1 MGSGEYGRTP
11 WGRWFLEVLD
21 SYAMGER
28 LNRGR
33 RYANAGKVLSLSTE
47 GRRVSARVA
56 GSYRPFYTV
65 VIDFPALR
73 EKDKVL
79 ELIEE
84 DPVLLA
90 QIAAGELPEAFLKKL
105 KESGINLIPARWRDM
120 VRACSCPD
128 YGDPCKH
135 MAALYYVLA
144 REVDAD
150 PHVLFRLRGI
160 DLSEL
165 TKRYGGTL
173 ERQLTAPFEIT
184 AAAAHSAPADRIAP
198 ARRNVPADSSPAG
211 KGRPVPAIP
220 EIPHC
225 GELICSLLP
234 PAPPFCER
242 DFAVI
247 MAEFYHH
254 VARFMPWSSRS
265 DNAKD
270 EHVWSRSRWTV
281 ECFRPRPGAQVFLIR
296 EDLRGGKTRLNLF
309 ESFLRFRNFSS
320 DDGTESYAFLF
331 YFFKFLNLVCAAEA
345 VIPCVYST
353 GGMLKII
360 WQPFERLPQIGAAL
374 SAIAALGENMLPLP
388 KQGKAKNPVYAGGQS
403 AVRLLSSALLG
414 EWVMGSSF
422 NSKGTSAAAKKF
434 LPLFFGGKEMEVNS
448 PALRSLPFVID
459 RWLSVLHTDFRSC
472 RYRFTIKPAAKSGT
486 GPVKGDSAFAL
497 SIEGALPVQKDLP
510 DQTPPSA
517 ASLTYVPLKD
527 LARGSAGI
535 AALRAPTALS
545 NYLPEIRALFSRND
559 IRLSEER
566 LVSFLDS
573 GAELLSR
580 LGIEVV
586 LPKSLHRELKPRLVI
601 KAEGAPKAQGSL
613 VSYFNLESLLDWS
626 WQFAIG
632 DEIISGKEFAALLKG
647 KSRLIKFRDMYI
659 HVDPAELL
667 RLLKKSKETRPGINE
682 FLKSHFSG
690 NSVLSFDAEKTIEQ
704 LFSERTFD
712 PPPGLAASLRPYQ
725 ERGYNWICS
734 LLNAGFGCILA
745 DDMGLGKTVQ
755 AIAVLLRFKADGL
768 LKDRALVVA
777 PAALLENW
785 ERELS
790 RFAPAL
796 NVSRYHGPGRVIN
809 KKSDVFLTTYQT
821 ASRDRDKLIAY
832 QFSILVADEA
842 HLMKN
847 AATVGARTLK
857 ELQSRCRLALSG
869 TPVENRL
876 EDMRSLFDFALPGYL
891 GTAAE
896 FKEAYRIPIE
906 VLRNRETA
914 ETLKKITAPFLL
926 RRLKTDKTV
935 IADLPEKIT
944 INEYAGLEKDQLALY
959 ETVVSHTLKRSEK
972 TEDPRDRSALVLQL
986 LTSLKQICDHPRVF
1000 DKESPAVSK
1009 LSGKAMLLVTLL
1021 RDIIDNRE
1029 KALIFSQYVETLR
1042 CLETIISGELG
1053 EAPLVYHGGMGQ
1065 KQRAAAVDTF
1075 QNDPS
1080 RRILLISLK
1089 AGGLGLNLTGAS
1101 RVIHYDLWYNPA
1113 VENQAT
1119 DRAFRIGQT
1128 QNVFV
1133 HRFITRNSFEE
1144 KIDRMLSAKREL
1156 ADMTVS
1162 SGESWLSRMSHEEL
1176 RELFARD

>member
-1 MGSGEYGRTP
+1 MGRSSDEYGRTP

-33 RYANAGKVLSLSTE
+33 RYANAGKVLSLSIKD
-47 GRRVSARVA
+47 RRVSAKVK
-56 GSYRPFYTV
+56 GNYRPSYTV
-65 VIDFPALR
+65 IVDFPALQ
-73 EKDKVL
+73 EKERVRVL

-84 DPVLLA
+84 DPALLA
-90 QIAAGELPEAFLKKL
+90 RIAAGELPETFLEKL
-105 KESGINLIPARWRDM
+105 KRSGINLIPTRWRDM
-120 VRACSCPD
+120 VRACACPD

-144 REVDAD
+144 KEVDAD
-150 PHVLFRLRGI
+150 PHLLFRLRGV

-165 TKRYGGTL
+165 TRRYGGTL
-173 ERQLTAPFEIT
+173 ERELTAPFEIN
-184 AAAAHSAPADRIAP
+184 PADRVLA
-198 ARRNVPADSSPAG
+198 AGRGLSALPAG
-211 KGRPVPAIP
+211 EGRPAPVIP

-234 PAPPFCER
+234 PSPPFCER
-242 DFAVI
+242 DFAVL

-254 VARFMPWSSRS
+254 AARFIPWSAGTK
-265 DNAKD
+265 NEED
-270 EHVWSRSRWTV
+270 EHSWSRSHWTI

-296 EDLRGGKTRLNLF
+296 EDLRGEKTRLTPF
-309 ESFLRFRNFSS
+309 EAFLRFRGFSS
-320 DDGTESYAFLF
+320 DDGTESYTFLF
-331 YFFKFLNLVCAAEA
+331 YLFKFLNLVCGAGAL
-345 VIPCVYST
+345 IPCVYSS
-353 GGMLKII
+353 GGRLEIV
-360 WQPFERLPQIGAAL
+360 WQPFERLPQIGDTL
-374 SAIAALGENMLPLP
+374 SAIAALGERMLSLP
-388 KQGKAKNPVYAGGQS
+388 RRGKTKNPVYADGPS
-403 AVRLLSSALLG
+403 AARLLSSALLG
-414 EWVMGSSF
+414 EWVRWSDF
-422 NSKGTSAAAKKF
+422 KPKGAGAAAKE
-434 LPLFFGGKEMEVNS
+434 LLELFFRGKELEVDS
-448 PALRSLPFVID
+448 PALRSLPLAID

-472 RYRFTIKPAAKSGT
+472 RYRFTVKPAAEKRSAKTSADSEG
-486 GPVKGDSAFAL
+486 GYSAFVL
-497 SIEGALPVQKDLP
+497 SIEGALPSPGKSP
-510 DQTPPSA
+510 DGDPA
-517 ASLTYVPLKD
+517 ASPITYVHLKD
-527 LARGSAGI
+527 LARTSAGI
-535 AALRAPTALS
+535 AALKAPTALS

-566 LVSFLDS
+566 LVGFLDS

-580 LGIEVV
+580 LGIEVI
-586 LPKSLHRELKPRLVI
+586 LPRSLHRELKPRLV
-601 KAEGAPKAQGSL
+601 ARVEGAPKAQGTL
-613 VSYFNLESLLDWS
+613 VSYLNLESLLDWN
-626 WQFAIG
+626 WQIAIG
-632 DEIISGKEFAALLKG
+632 DEIISGEEFDALLKG
-647 KSRLIKFRDMYI
+647 KSRLIKFRDMFI

-667 RLLKKSKETRPGINE
+667 RLLKKSKEAQPSVNE

-690 NSVLSFDAEKTIEQ
+690 NSVLSFDAEKIIEE
-704 LFSERTFD
+704 LFKERTFAI
-712 PPPGLAASLRPYQ
+712 PPGLAASLRPYQ

-734 LLNAGFGCILA
+734 LLRAGFGCILA

-755 AIAVLLRFKADGL
+755 AIAVLLRFKADRL
-768 LKDRALVVA
+768 LADKALVVA
-777 PAALLENW
+777 PATLLENW
-785 ERELS
+785 EREFS

-796 NVSRYHGPGRVIN
+796 KVSRYHGSGRVID

-821 ASRDRDKLIAY
+821 ASRDREKLIAC
-832 QFSILVADEA
+832 QFSILIADEA

-847 AATVGARTLK
+847 ATTAGARTLK
-857 ELQSRCRLALSG
+857 ELRSRCRLALSG

-876 EDMRSLFDFALPGYL
+876 EDMRSLFDFVLPGYL

-896 FKEAYRIPIE
+896 FKAAYRIPIE
-906 VLRNRETA
+906 VLRNA
-914 ETLKKITAPFLL
+914 EKAEALKKITAPFLL

-935 IADLPEKIT
+935 IADLPEKVT

-959 ETVVSHTLKRSEK
+959 ESVVSHTLKRSEK
-972 TEDPRDRSALVLQL
+972 LENPRDRSALVLQL

-1000 DKESPAVSK
+1000 DKESPAVSG
-1009 LSGKAMLLVTLL
+1009 LSGKAMLLLTLL

-1042 CLETIISGELG
+1042 CLETIITGELG

-1065 KQRAAAVDTF
+1065 KQRTAIVDTF

-1119 DRAFRIGQT
+1119 DRAFRIGQK

-1162 SGESWLSRMSHEEL
+1162 SGESWLSRMSHAEL

>member
-1 MGSGEYGRTP
+1 MGRDEYGRTP

-33 RYANAGKVLSLSTE
+33 RYANAGKVLSLSIE
-47 GRRVSARVA
+47 GRRVSAKVA

-65 VIDFPALR
+65 IVDFPVLK
-73 EKDKVL
+73 EKARVL

-84 DPVLLA
+84 DPALLA
-90 QIAAGELPEAFLKKL
+90 QIAAGELPEAFLEKL
-105 KESGINLIPARWRDM
+105 KRSGINLIPARWRDM

-150 PHVLFRLRGI
+150 PHLLFRLRGL

-165 TKRYGGTL
+165 TRRYGGTL
-173 ERQLTAPFEIT
+173 ERQLAAPFEIT
-184 AAAAHSAPADRIAP
+184 AARGT
-198 ARRNVPADSSPAG
+198 AG
-211 KGRPVPAIP
+211 EGRPAPAIP

-225 GELICSLLP
+225 GDLICSLLP
-234 PAPPFCER
+234 PSPPFCER
-242 DFAVI
+242 DFAVL

-254 VARFMPWSSRS
+254 AARFIPWS
-265 DNAKD
+265 AQTGD
-270 EHVWSRSRWTV
+270 EKNEHSWSRSRWAV

-296 EDLRGGKTRLNLF
+296 EDLRGEKTRLTLF
-309 ESFLRFRNFSS
+309 EAFMNFRSFSN
-320 DDGTESYAFLF
+320 DDGTESYVFLF
-331 YFFKFLNLVCAAEA
+331 YLFKFLNLLCAAGA
-345 VIPCVYST
+345 LIPCVYSDD
-353 GGMLKII
+353 GRLKII

-374 SAIAALGENMLPLP
+374 SAIAALGENMLALP
-388 KQGKAKNPVYAGGQS
+388 KRGRAKNPSYADGQS

-414 EWVMGSSF
+414 EWVMWSRF
-422 NSKGTSAAAKKF
+422 APKGAGTAAAKE
-434 LPLFFGGKEMEVNS
+434 LLQLFFQGKEMEVDS
-448 PALRSLPFVID
+448 PALRSLPLAID

-472 RYRFTIKPAAKSGT
+472 RYRFTVKPAAERGGAKG
-486 GPVKGDSAFAL
+486 KEGDSAFVL
-497 SIEGALPVQKDLP
+497 SIEGALPAEGEPGTAP
-510 DQTPPSA
+510 DPQGREAPGA
-517 ASLTYVPLKD
+517 AQPAYVPLKD
-527 LARGSAGI
+527 LARSSAGI

-545 NYLPEIRALFSRND
+545 NYLPEIRALFSRKD

-573 GAELLSR
+573 GAELLGR

-601 KAEGAPKAQGSL
+601 KAEGAQKAQGAL
-613 VSYFNLESLLDWS
+613 VSYFNLDSLLDWS
-626 WQFAIG
+626 WQLAIG
-632 DEIISGKEFAALLKG
+632 DEIISDKEFAALLKG
-647 KSRLIKFRDMYI
+647 KSRMLKFRDMYI

-667 RLLKKSKETRPGINE
+667 RLLKKSKEARPGINE

-690 NSVLSFDAEKTIEQ
+690 NSVLSFDAEKTVGR
-704 LFSERTFD
+704 LFKERAFEL
-712 PPPGLAASLRPYQ
+712 PPGLEASLRPYQ

-734 LLNAGFGCILA
+734 LLHAGFGCILA

-768 LKDRALVVA
+768 LKDKALIVA
-777 PAALLENW
+777 PATLLENW

-790 RFAPAL
+790 RFAPSL
-796 NVSRYHGPGRVIN
+796 RVSRYHGPGRVIG

-847 AATVGARTLK
+847 AATAGARTLK

-876 EDMRSLFDFALPGYL
+876 EDMRSLFDFAIPGYL

-896 FKEAYRIPIE
+896 FKEAYRVPIE
-906 VLRNRETA
+906 VLRNREKA

-935 IADLPEKIT
+935 IADLPEKVT

-972 TEDPRDRSALVLQL
+972 LENPRDRSAMVLQL

-1009 LSGKAMLLVTLL
+1009 LSGKAMLLLTLL
-1021 RDIIDNRE
+1021 REIIDNRE

-1042 CLETIISGELG
+1042 CLETIISNEMG

-1065 KQRAAAVDTF
+1065 KQRSDTVDTF

-1080 RRILLISLK
+1080 RRLLLISLK

-1119 DRAFRIGQT
+1119 DRAFRIGQN

-1144 KIDRMLSAKREL
+1144 KIDHMLSAKREL

-1162 SGESWLSRMSHEEL
+1162 SGESWLSRMSHTEL
-1176 RELFARD
+1176 RDLFARD